1 MEEIQWVILPENYCF
16 ILLLEG
22 GYKVTLEEILKE
34 IYAQGLQR
42 RVYMILHSAV
52 MSDCDSIID
61 ENMNYS
67 ASLAAIKK
75 INKGKNKAIDAL
87 CEREGDL

>member
-1 MEEIQWVILPENYCF
+1 M
-16 ILLLEG
+16 
-22 GYKVTLEEILKE
+22 TLEEILKE